1 LVLSIQSNRIKNNL
15 NKQTGGCA
23 SVTHNLKQNKMETFK
38 ITFFDHDGNEMF
50 HKITEQFDF
59 IEAYKY
65 ANEVLATTTWDVAT
79 VQVDEL

>member
-1 LVLSIQSNRIKNNL
+1 
-15 NKQTGGCA
+15 
-23 SVTHNLKQNKMETFK
+23 METFK

-65 ANEVLATTTWDVAT
+65 ANEFLATTTWDVAT
-79 VQVDEL
+79 VKVDEL